1 MRVVAFA
8 VVAVVATVFALRTRR
23 WLLKLRRHEDG
34 REIVDF
40 RLVVRHR
47 GDDWSVVV
55 LVEVITSLYESFMQ
69 LLDVDSAR
77 VLLNLTALVCLTVL
91 IVLTLLFGGVNKLCL
106 DFLLN
111 LGDLVLNVLANA
123 VAQLLVSRGVYRL
136 FLWLLWFLW
145 FLWCG
150 GIDGVVKR
158 RFWLLCGLLGGLL
171 NRALRGL
178 LGRLLA

>member
-1 MRVVAFA
+1 MRVVAFT
-8 VVAVVATVFALRTRR
+8 VLAVVATAFALRTRR

-47 GDDWSVVV
+47 GDDWGVVV
-55 LVEVITSLYESFMQ
+55 LVEVITGLYEGFMQ

-91 IVLTLLFGGVNKLCL
+91 IVLTLLFGGVDKLCL

-111 LGDLVLNVLANA
+111 LGNLVLDILANA
-123 VAQLLVSRGVYRL
+123 VAQLLVSSGVYRL
-136 FLWLLWFLW
+136 FLW
-145 FLWCG
+145 CE